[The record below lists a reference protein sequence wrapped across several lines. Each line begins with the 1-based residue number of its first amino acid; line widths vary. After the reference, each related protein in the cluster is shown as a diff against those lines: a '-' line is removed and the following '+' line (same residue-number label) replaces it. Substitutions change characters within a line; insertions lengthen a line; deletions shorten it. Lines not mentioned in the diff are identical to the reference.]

1 MAYHE
6 EQDAV
11 EFDILFEVPMIKKKP
26 PVDKY
31 EGVYGITSMKPRK
44 TKPKVAATTLTKKA
58 NPSLKSRKPAKRKA
72 LLLPHDQV
80 SYIPDLNILYDRL
93 ELPSAAKGLPIEN
106 AVSLS
111 EELLQFV
118 KSKTEARTRD
128 LSNLILRSSIPSML
142 ACDAS
147 LAYTK
152 TFLESGFGFSTTPDE
167 TIPASLADIVRFEV
181 LAYFIRVSRLPKVV
195 KTKLLDTLTDRF
207 SEQIVTTMKDS
218 LHKKKMDDKVKD
230 MEAFVM
236 RTRSDNKVT
245 TRSLDPEKQVPG
257 RASMKRRGI

>member
-1 MAYHE
+1 
-6 EQDAV
+6 
-11 EFDILFEVPMIKKKP
+11 MIKKKAP
-26 PVDKY
+26 TDKY
-31 EGVYGITSMKPRK
+31 EGVYGITSPRTRKVKAKITTKPVTTKKVKSTLKNR
-44 TKPKVAATTLTKKA
+44 KPKVV
-58 NPSLKSRKPAKRKA
+58 KRKA

-118 KSKTEARTRD
+118 KGKTEARTRD

-195 KTKLLDTLTDRF
+195 KAKLLDTLTDRF
-207 SEQIVTTMKDS
+207 SEQIVTTMKES
-218 LHKKKMDDKVKD
+218 LHKKKIDEKVKD

-236 RTRSDNKVT
+236 RTRSDNKIT
-245 TRSLDPEKQVPG
+245 TLKRDSDKTPG